1 MIEAFDEQ
9 NPKSSYYEL
18 MGDKLYGTS
27 ALRAYQVA
35 LQALNKADKD
45 YNKNYARINK
55 KVLIAKERILQGR
68 KQKA

>member
-9 NPKSSYYEL
+9 NPA
-18 MGDKLYGTS
+18 S

-55 KVLIAKERILQGR
+55 KVLIAKEQILQGR
-68 KQKA
+68 KLKA